1 MSRGQIVNNH
11 SNNPFGPASPEF
23 AVPSNEPPKIV
34 TNPFD
39 ATPGLLEG
47 IIFSPNRDIIATN
60 NDEGEAY
67 AYNTNHS
74 KGAVMLNDY
83 DWNRKGSRLKYDYK
97 KVDAELPK
105 YLLWFRKG
113 LYVVQMLVIAGA
125 ILMAIGAYIAENN
138 GWNFT
143 PTDHGLKYGHMEEEL
158 IYLPYSAAGI
168 CLVTAIIGFVGAKTR
183 KECGKIMLIVYI
195 ICVVMCCILSI
206 ASTVQAFADM
216 GNRYHY
222 AERQWDALTAVEEK
236 RLEWHHYCCNFYTIE
251 PCCRFGY
258 GDGDCVNEYYCFE
271 KVEEH
276 LIEQFTIIGVTSG
289 IQAFNLL
296 CISLGSMVLYCYMS
310 YKTYKK
316 KKK

>member
-1 MSRGQIVNNH
+1 MAARAKTARKATTTQSR
-11 SNNPFGPASPEF
+11 
-23 AVPSNEPPKIV
+23 
-34 TNPFD
+34 
-39 ATPGLLEG
+39 
-47 IIFSPNRDIIATN
+47 IATKTTTTSKTATKSTKTKSRTQSQIKIQN
-60 NDEGEAY
+60 KAIKLETDDDYEENADIKPLQISNIQQEA
-67 AYNTNHS
+67 AI
-74 KGAVMLNDY
+74 M
-83 DWNRKGSRLKYDYK
+83 R
-97 KVDAELPK
+97 
-105 YLLWFRKG
+105 FRKG

-168 CLVTAIIGFVGAKTR
+168 CLVTAVIGFVGAKTR

-236 RLEWHHYCCNFYTIE
+236 TFEFHHYCCNFYTIE

-258 GDGDCVNEYYCFE
+258 GVTDCVNEYYCFE

-316 KKK
+316 KNAQNWNNNDLLDWVKTIGLMSQW